1 MISLING
8 RAYDFTQIL
17 VKILGAPVASVSAIS
32 YTEEQSKEN
41 NFGAGSRPVSRGRG
55 AINASGS
62 ITLSMN
68 DIEALR
74 DSDAAIGGSL
84 LKIQPFD
91 IQVSFLNAQK
101 VVTHVLKNCEFL
113 DDGTEA
119 SQDDKDIKRSFN
131 LVISHVKYR

>member
-1 MISLING
+1 MIPLING

-32 YTEEQSKEN
+32 YTEEQTKEN
-41 NFGAGSRPVSRGRG
+41 NFGAGSRPVSRGQG

-68 DIEALR
+68 DIEAIR
-74 DSDAAIGGSL
+74 DVALDGSL
-84 LKIQPFD
+84 LKIEPFD
-91 IQVSFLNAQK
+91 IQVSYLNAQK
-101 VVTHVLKNCEFL
+101 VVTHVLKNCEFT

-119 SQDDKDIKRSFN
+119 SQDDKDIKRSYN
-131 LVISHVKYR
+131 LVISHINYR

>member
-1 MISLING
+1 MIPLING

-32 YTEEQSKEN
+32 YTEEQTKEN
-41 NFGAGSRPVSRGRG
+41 NFGAGSRPVSRGQG

-68 DIEALR
+68 DIEAIR
-74 DSDAAIGGSL
+74 DVALDGSL
-84 LKIQPFD
+84 LKIEPFD

-101 VVTHVLKNCEFL
+101 VVTHVLKNCEFT

-119 SQDDKDIKRSFN
+119 SQDDKDIKRSYN
-131 LVISHVKYR
+131 LVISHIKYR

>member
-1 MISLING
+1 MIPLVNG

-17 VKILGAPVASVSAIS
+17 VKILGAPVPSVSAIS
-32 YTEEQSKEN
+32 YTEEQAKEN

-55 AINASGS
+55 TINASGS
-62 ITLSMN
+62 ISLSMN

-74 DSDAAIGGSL
+74 DVSLDGSL
-84 LKIQPFD
+84 LKIEPFD

-119 SQDDKDIKRSFN
+119 ATDDKDIKRSFN
-131 LVISHVKYR
+131 LVISHIKYR